1 MNGQANHQALHH
13 IFYEIDVTLQNFIN
27 KHTINLE
34 NVQRN
39 QKKEKGEFT
48 RRQGSSK
55 QMSKLD

>member
-1 MNGQANHQALHH
+1 MNGQANHWALRH
-13 IFYEIDVTLQNFIN
+13 IFYEIDSTLQNFIN

-48 RRQGSSK
+48 RCQGSSK